1 MSLDSFSSALEKFFK
16 DKLLKFSLIFSLLL
30 NLLLWFYLAWQIRKL
45 PSVIPLHYNI
55 YYGID
60 FLGPWYYLIFLAGLG
75 LGLIIINFF
84 IALAVLTNHKI
95 LSYFSILSLGV
106 IQFLLFAACVAIINI
121 NI

>member
-1 MSLDSFSSALEKFFK
+1 MSLDSFSSILEKFFK

-60 FLGPWYYLIFLAGLG
+60 FLGPWYYLIFLVGFGLA
-75 LGLIIINFF
+75 LIVFNFF
-84 IALAVLTNHKI
+84 IALTVLTNHKI
-95 LSYFSILSLGV
+95 LSYFLLSSLVV
-106 IQFLLFAACVAIINI
+106 IQLLLFMACVAIINI
-121 NI
+121 NV